1 MSKTK
6 IVRTPQRA
14 AGGITPAEKLAM
26 DDIAREWTKIA
37 MRTDPIRPDKI
48 VPAIHALYAAAGM
61 PCKRVVI
68 VPSPLV
74 MAFAYGA
81 AAWIWHSRKDTA
93 AATAD
98 ATDEATYAATR
109 AATDEATDEATY
121 AATAA
126 ATSDAIQHR
135 SIGAARACKD
145 IAGARGIACARRWWR
160 TYQGGNMWSPVCA
173 YYAAMRDVVG
183 LHLPQFQAYAAWE
196 ACAREGAFRIM
207 HEEFCM
213 VSDFPAEIHID
224 DQNRPHNDTGP
235 SHRWRDGWSLY
246 HVHGVRVPADVVESP
261 HLITV
266 ERITNEGNA
275 EVRRVMIDRYGAARY
290 LLDSGAKVIARDDY
304 GVLYRQEVPQ
314 DEPIVMVRVLNTTP
328 ESAGSLSQEDAERVF
343 GPQVVQR
350 SLDIM
355 KAIGHLVASE
365 PRWKEYML
373 RVPPTISTAHE
384 AVAWTFGKTP
394 EHYAPSIES

>member
-81 AAWIWHSRKDTA
+81 AAWIWHSRKDT
-93 AATAD
+93 
-98 ATDEATYAATR
+98 YAATR
-109 AATDEATDEATY
+109 D
-121 AATAA
+121 ATAA
-126 ATSDAIQHR
+126 ATGAATRDAIQHR

>member
-1 MSKTK
+1 
-6 IVRTPQRA
+6 
-14 AGGITPAEKLAM
+14 
-26 DDIAREWTKIA
+26 
-37 MRTDPIRPDKI
+37 
-48 VPAIHALYAAAGM
+48 
-61 PCKRVVI
+61 
-68 VPSPLV
+68 
-74 MAFAYGA
+74 
-81 AAWIWHSRKDTA
+81 
-93 AATAD
+93 
-98 ATDEATYAATR
+98 
-109 AATDEATDEATY
+109 
-121 AATAA
+121 
-126 ATSDAIQHR
+126 
-135 SIGAARACKD
+135 
-145 IAGARGIACARRWWR
+145 
-160 TYQGGNMWSPVCA
+160 MWAPVCA

-183 LHLPQFQAYAAWE
+183 LHLTQFQAYAAWE

-213 VSDFPAEIHID
+213 VSDFPAEIHVD

-266 ERITNEGNA
+266 ERIANEENA

-314 DEPIVMVRVLNTTP
+314 DETIVMVRVLNTTP
-328 ESAGSLSQEDAERVF
+328 EPAGSLSQEDAERVF
-343 GPQVVQR
+343 GTQMVQR

-355 KAIGHLVASE
+355 KAIGHPVASE

-394 EHYAPSIES
+394 EHYAPAIES

>member
-109 AATDEATDEATY
+109 AATYAATAAATYAATDEATAAATSDATADATYAATDEATYAATRAATDEATY
-121 AATAA
+121 AATAEATRA
-126 ATSDAIQHR
+126 APQH
-135 SIGAARACKD
+135 
-145 IAGARGIACARRWWR
+145 
-160 TYQGGNMWSPVCA
+160 
-173 YYAAMRDVVG
+173 
-183 LHLPQFQAYAAWE
+183 
-196 ACAREGAFRIM
+196 
-207 HEEFCM
+207 
-213 VSDFPAEIHID
+213 FP
-224 DQNRPHNDTGP
+224 R
-235 SHRWRDGWSLY
+235 SLY
-246 HVHGVRVPADVVESP
+246 VP
-261 HLITV
+261 L
-266 ERITNEGNA
+266 
-275 EVRRVMIDRYGAARY
+275 
-290 LLDSGAKVIARDDY
+290 
-304 GVLYRQEVPQ
+304 
-314 DEPIVMVRVLNTTP
+314 
-328 ESAGSLSQEDAERVF
+328 
-343 GPQVVQR
+343 
-350 SLDIM
+350 
-355 KAIGHLVASE
+355 
-365 PRWKEYML
+365 
-373 RVPPTISTAHE
+373 
-384 AVAWTFGKTP
+384 
-394 EHYAPSIES
+394 